1 MYVDLDH
8 VSKTIKGKAV
18 LRDVSVDNEW
28 GLPDK
33 MNRTPIIGLKKFGFD
48 DWRCG
53 SFVCVRIG
61 GSTMTT
67 GSGARR

>member
-28 GLPDK
+28 GPSRQ
-33 MNRTPIIGLKKFGFD
+33 MNCAPIVG
-48 DWRCG
+48 RC
-53 SFVCVRIG
+53 
-61 GSTMTT
+61 
-67 GSGARR
+67 

>member
-28 GLPDK
+28 GPSWQNELRPDCWTLL
-33 MNRTPIIGLKKFGFD
+33 NRIQ
-48 DWRCG
+48 
-53 SFVCVRIG
+53 V
-61 GSTMTT
+61 
-67 GSGARR
+67 

>member
-28 GLPDK
+28 GPSWQNEPHPDYWTEEIQI
-33 MNRTPIIGLKKFGFD
+33 R
-48 DWRCG
+48 
-53 SFVCVRIG
+53 
-61 GSTMTT
+61 
-67 GSGARR
+67 